1 MGAPIVYFEIAGPD
15 GAALQ
20 SFYSSVFHW
29 NIDAQRAIAA
39 ASAGIRGGIRQDP
52 PATLFYLGVDD
63 VNAAQDAIVAAGGTT
78 IIRRMVVPGVVTFGL
93 FKDPAGNVCGLA
105 ENGSFPTSDP

>member
-1 MGAPIVYFEIAGPD
+1 MGAPIVYFEVAGPD

-20 SFYSSVFHW
+20 TFYSTVFKW
-29 NIDAQRAIAA
+29 SIDAKRAISA
-39 ASAGIRGGIRQDP
+39 ASAGISGGIRQDP

-63 VNAAQDAIVAAGGTT
+63 VNVAQDAVVAAGGTT
-78 IIRRMVVPGVVTFGL
+78 IIKRMVVPGVVTFGL

-105 ENGSFPTSDP
+105 ENGSFPAST

>member
-1 MGAPIVYFEIAGPD
+1 MAAPIVYFEVAGPD
-15 GAALQ
+15 AAALK
-20 SFYSSVFHW
+20 SFYSTVFHW
-29 NIDAQRAIAA
+29 NIDAQYAIEK

-78 IIRRMVVPGVVTFGL
+78 VIRRMVVPGVVTFGL
-93 FKDPAGNVCGLA
+93 FKDPAGNVSGLV
-105 ENGSFPTSDP
+105 EHGSTPTSD

>member
-1 MGAPIVYFEIAGPD
+1 MAAPIVYFEVAGPD

-20 SFYSSVFHW
+20 AFYSNVFQW
-29 NIDAQRAIAA
+29 DINAQRTISAA
-39 ASAGIRGGIRQDP
+39 TAGIRGGIRQDP
-52 PATLFYLGVDD
+52 PATVFYLGVDD

-78 IIRRMVVPGVVTFGL
+78 IIRRMAVPGVVTFGL

-105 ENGSFPTSDP
+105 ENGSIPTSS